1 MMRETASHKRWSA
14 NEIQTVDAVV
24 AERTEDVGVAGEMT
38 ADQTLAEMIGD
49 SRADAIIETVDQTFA
64 TWIPLVA
71 VVTASEERAY
81 VALAPALVATT
92 NDARALHLVLTPTS
106 RPAAALVALGAP
118 LDAAH
123 AHAHALVLAAAL
135 GAIVATALVAH
146 VEASRLVVA
155 THPPLPGLFR
165 VH

>member
-1 MMRETASHKRWSA
+1 
-14 NEIQTVDAVV
+14 
-24 AERTEDVGVAGEMT
+24 MT
-38 ADQTLAEMIGD
+38 ADQTLAEMIVD
-49 SRADAIIETVDQTFA
+49 SRADAITETVDQTFA

-71 VVTASEERAY
+71 AVTASEERAD

-92 NDARALHLVLTPTS
+92 NDVLALHLVLTPTS
-106 RPAAALVALGAP
+106 RLAAALVALGAP

-123 AHAHALVLAAAL
+123 THALVLAAAP
-135 GAIVATALVAH
+135 GAIVATAPVAH